1 MKKIDEELNSVD
13 EIMSSRI
20 EPRIPLPLLN
30 TTQNVFTAI
39 SRQIRKYVIVNQNM
53 LCHLMRLADLMERE
67 QFITNSE
74 TRMVGNKL
82 LDQAYKALAHNSKAS
97 QGNRSSINFN
107 SY

>member
-1 MKKIDEELNSVD
+1 MPNNQNPPNNNLNPNNYSSQFPMATSERDKKYDIHLKKIDEELNSVD

-53 LCHLMRLADLMERE
+53 LCHLMRLAD
-67 QFITNSE
+67 
-74 TRMVGNKL
+74 VKL
-82 LDQAYKALAHNSKAS
+82 PK
-97 QGNRSSINFN
+97 I
-107 SY
+107 